1 MWLGAESNRRHVD
14 FQSTALP
21 TELPSRFTKST
32 VTGYLQ
38 NRGRSLCKF
47 LVVEQATLGG
57 DAPAFQFHRSVDE
70 SSRQFYCTPQKSKIV
85 IPRNLDPAKLLQVRR
100 KPLGIEQRE
109 FSRAQM
115 FHQRHERNLGC
126 VSFAMKHRFTK
137 KSAADRDSIKSSSE
151 FAFSPSFDGMGITQL
166 VQSSVALHNFTV
178 DPGIFTFRAALD
190 YLRKTS
196 VDLNFEKL
204 FSQDAPQCV
213 WHMKMFQGNDRAWIG
228 REPPDRI
235 VFHRHR
241 KNAEPI
247 TLQ

>member
-1 MWLGAESNRRHVD
+1 M
-14 FQSTALP
+14 
-21 TELPSRFTKST
+21 PSEI
-32 VTGYLQ
+32 L
-38 NRGRSLCKF
+38 
-47 LVVEQATLGG
+47 
-57 DAPAFQFHRSVDE
+57 APAGDTQLNKF
-70 SSRQFYCTPQKSKIV
+70 SRQFYCAPQKSQIV

-100 KPLGIEQRE
+100 KPLCIEQRE
-109 FSRAQM
+109 FSRAQP

-137 KSAADRDSIKSSSE
+137 KSAAERDSIKSSSE

-166 VQSSVALHNFTV
+166 VQPCVALDNFTV

-190 YLRKTS
+190 HLRKAS
-196 VDLNFEKL
+196 VDLDFEKL

-213 WHMKMFQGNDRAWIG
+213 WYMKMFQGNDRARIG
-228 REPPDRI
+228 REPPDGI